1 MGHAAR
7 YRTKSSFDFILIGKD
22 TIMCQTIP
30 CHLNENFKDRSL
42 PPGGLSA
49 LEKISLSSANRQI
62 LDSSNQ
68 TCAGTVVWRNRKS
81 AEAHDLLA
89 LSEIACRFK
98 IEYLDLRESLR
109 ALAVMRVPTPCLPNS
124 EGNLHIAPFTRI
136 GLTYS
141 EEALRLP
148 MPGYAFVEIIHPL
161 NVWHANVSSEGPQV
175 LCLGAQLPAG
185 IQVKDIILMTYGAIS
200 MQTVMIDERDAAGVL
215 NPDAARWWQQNT
227 HRIPLSKEA
236 FIDNPKLNA
245 ST

>member
-1 MGHAAR
+1 MG
-7 YRTKSSFDFILIGKD
+7 
-22 TIMCQTIP
+22 
-30 CHLNENFKDRSL
+30 RSV
-42 PPGGLSA
+42 PADGLSA
-49 LEKISLSSANRQI
+49 LEKIQLGPANRQM

-68 TCAGTVVWRNRKS
+68 TCSGPAVWRNRKF

-89 LSEIACRFK
+89 LSEIASRFK

-109 ALAVMRVPTPCLPNS
+109 ALVVMRVPTPCLPDLD
-124 EGNLHIAPFTRI
+124 GNLHITPHTRL

-148 MPGYAFVEIIHPL
+148 MPGFAFVEILHPL
-161 NVWHANVSSEGPQV
+161 NVWHANVYSEGPQR

-185 IQVKDIILMTYGAIS
+185 IQVKDIILMTYGALS
-200 MQTVMIDERDAAGVL
+200 MQTVMIDEWDAAGVL

-236 FIDNPKLNA
+236 FIDNP
-245 ST
+245 